1 MAGLPWQMLASIVM
15 RSRRLIT
22 EFKIMDVGCQERG
35 VNLCKG
41 GFEVGSL
48 GSGGISEAA

>member
-1 MAGLPWQMLASIVM
+1 MLASIVM

-41 GFEVGSL
+41 SFEVGSL

>member
-1 MAGLPWQMLASIVM
+1 M

-35 VNLCKG
+35 VNLCEG
-41 GFEVGSL
+41 GFEVGIL
-48 GSGGISEAA
+48 GSGGIFNGLDTFIFLGGSG